1 MPIIETS
8 CFSGNIFLISLFEEP
23 LLTAAALLRKF
34 APQFFV
40 IAYMQLFGYNPLV
53 F

>member
-1 MPIIETS
+1 MQR
-8 CFSGNIFLISLFEEP
+8 IS
-23 LLTAAALLRKF
+23 AAFLRKF